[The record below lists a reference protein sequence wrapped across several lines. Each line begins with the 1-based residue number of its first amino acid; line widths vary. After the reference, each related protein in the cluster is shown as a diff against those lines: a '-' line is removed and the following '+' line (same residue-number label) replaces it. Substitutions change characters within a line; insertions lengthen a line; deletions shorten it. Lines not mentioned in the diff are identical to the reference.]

1 MNRNEFQELSRL
13 RRKEAWSLL
22 RARLYPGA
30 YYLTGYA
37 VEAALKASIAK
48 RTRRH
53 DFPDQNLAKS
63 AWVHKLQ
70 GLVKVAELW
79 PELEKEMNANPSL
92 QLNWAE
98 VKDWSVESRYDTNI
112 SRVRAEGLYSACTAR
127 TNGILSWIRKRW

>member
-1 MNRNEFQELSRL
+1 MRL
-13 RRKEAWSLL
+13 KEAWSLL
-22 RARLYPGA
+22 RARPYPGA
-30 YYLTGYA
+30 YYLTGHA

-53 DFPDQNLAKS
+53 DFPDKKLANN

-79 PELEKEMNANPSL
+79 PELEEEMNANPSL

-98 VKDWSVESRYDTNI
+98 VKDWSVESRYDANI